1 MYEYQKNM
9 RYFIQVAG
17 SLEKHAAEE
26 LQQIGAQVLQEFP
39 RGLRISC
46 DKETL
51 YKIIYTS
58 RLSQRVLAPLISFQC
73 HSEKYLYTQASN
85 INWTS
90 MFSLSSTFSITSNVS
105 RSKIQHS
112 LYAGQILKDA
122 ICDQF
127 RDQFG
132 ARPDFKTRD
141 ADINFNLHI
150 SDNWASIYLDV
161 AGISLHKRGYRKTS
175 YTAPLQE
182 TLAAVII
189 KLCEWDKETLLHDV
203 MCGSGTLLAEALML
217 KCNIPAGYLRK
228 SDSLK
233 YMPDF
238 DEALW
243 VRIKNKA
250 DQAIIP
256 LPEGLIKG
264 SDENPEAIEIARNN
278 LEDLPYGDRIELKTA
293 RFQDLETEG
302 SKIVICNPPYGIR
315 IGDKNNIVKLY
326 NDLGDFLKKK
336 CPASVAYVLCGSNE
350 LVSALRLRAH
360 WKKSLKNADLEVK
373 LAKIIIK

>member
-1 MYEYQKNM
+1 MYEYQKNK

-51 YKIIYTS
+51 YKIVYTS

-150 SDNWASIYLDV
+150 SDNWASIYL
-161 AGISLHKRGYRKTS
+161 
-175 YTAPLQE
+175 
-182 TLAAVII
+182 
-189 KLCEWDKETLLHDV
+189 
-203 MCGSGTLLAEALML
+203 
-217 KCNIPAGYLRK
+217 
-228 SDSLK
+228 
-233 YMPDF
+233 
-238 DEALW
+238 
-243 VRIKNKA
+243 
-250 DQAIIP
+250 
-256 LPEGLIKG
+256 
-264 SDENPEAIEIARNN
+264 
-278 LEDLPYGDRIELKTA
+278 
-293 RFQDLETEG
+293 
-302 SKIVICNPPYGIR
+302 
-315 IGDKNNIVKLY
+315 
-326 NDLGDFLKKK
+326 
-336 CPASVAYVLCGSNE
+336 
-350 LVSALRLRAH
+350 
-360 WKKSLKNADLEVK
+360 
-373 LAKIIIK
+373 